1 MARLIN
7 IIFLASIVS
16 FGLFAFMAALV
27 KDNGGFTQDPVP
39 YIPVEFT
46 EQPKDSKVQE
56 KQKLDPPP
64 QPKPIPQPPQ
74 QVTAV
79 DPTEADVKI
88 SVPGPEIDLVNEG
101 PTILG
106 PNTGG
111 DARPIVR
118 VSPKYPIVAAR
129 DGITGWVQLAF
140 SIDEAGGVTDIEVI
154 DSSPKRT
161 FDKAAIKALK
171 RWKYKPKMV
180 DGKPLKQTGLTVQ
193 LDFKMDQTTG
203 S

>member
-1 MARLIN
+1 MTRLIN
-7 IIFLASIVS
+7 ITFLAFIVC

-27 KDNGGFTQDPVP
+27 KDKGGFVAEASPYVP
-39 YIPVEFT
+39 LEFM

-56 KQKLDPPP
+56 KKKMDPPP
-64 QPKPIPQPPQ
+64 EPKPVPEPPSSI
-74 QVTAV
+74 TPV
-79 DPTEADVKI
+79 DQNESIAKI
-88 SVPGPEIDLVNEG
+88 NVPGPDLTIDDPG
-101 PTILG
+101 PSILG
-106 PNTGG
+106 PNMGG

-140 SIDEAGGVTDIEVI
+140 SINETGGVTDVEVI

-171 RWKYKPKMV
+171 RWKYKAKMV
-180 DGKPLKQTGLTVQ
+180 DGKPVKQTQLTVQ
-193 LDFKMDQTTG
+193 LDFKMDEASG